1 MITSRGKASG
11 HVKPASPASAKDAA
25 PFFAAAPTA
34 VTASKTS
41 YSSNDGHNPLIND
54 LLKDLDKNSFPE
66 DVHGAGHVQEQN
78 VSNANSFSNFDLQ
91 LRRPSEESTASCRS
105 SARNRD
111 KTATDI
117 LCKTGQHFVHAMRMH
132 KLEDFFCPAHG
143 ESAEDV
149 LRRQLRKKDQEE
161 VEAVVLTLVEL
172 LEEVRKARSQLVP
185 LAGSLSLLDTSG
197 RKRTSFNSMHSA
209 VSTASLMRPPVH
221 ETNQLAMAYDQQGN
235 RMINCYRVIANLG
248 RGAYGKVKL
257 GVDTN
262 TGQMVAIK
270 IIDKKLLKRIGGLG
284 SSNQEAALKREIAIM
299 KKVRHRNCV
308 SLYEVI
314 DDPDSHILYLIME
327 YVPNGPVVRLKP
339 QELSS
344 TALESIEAGI
354 PLNGE
359 VCNKALIRCAVR
371 QSANG
376 DTASL
381 TDAEINS
388 NPTIFLCKPLSQ
400 HICALYLRQLVSGLR
415 YMHKRNLVHHDIKPD
430 NILVGTNHHVFLS
443 DFGVSEIL
451 STRHEVKNAVKK
463 NRGSMSDDLIS
474 EHSFESDGSDSTND
488 DGAGSK
494 PRLGGGTLLFTAP
507 ELFDSSVNKK
517 LLDPHLTDVWALG
530 VTLYC
535 MLVGMS
541 PFFGNT
547 YADVRANILTQRYPW
562 CGKTIY
568 GTPLAAEWRVVLNG
582 LLAKNPNNRWSLA
595 RLKSFLDQHSFQYAM
610 RQSAFLEASTRT
622 RSLTSVDGDAS
633 PSTSTA
639 QRAAGLAASSTG
651 TFAKGLKL
659 PLACSSVAKD
669 KNASIPLPRVVSS
682 PRAVS
687 ALSMEAGSAA
697 RSFLWDLGVSE
708 KEVRGATRTVKVEV
722 VRQTTVLSAHTRTI
736 VRRYVEWI
744 RACMHARNFIPLGC
758 APPLSRKSHAGS
770 LVSMQMCA
778 DANKSS
784 KTLTAS
790 REKAHVTHVP
800 VLAVAARCHRTS
812 EAGPIGTRSSLFP
825 ARRSPHS
832 PAGDTRKGR
841 QRSGSRSSNDGGGRA
856 LTRGSLESRASD
868 GRLQSL
874 DAALSIVNLQ
884 STFDEHSLTFSLTS
898 SSASSQASFSSQ
910 HGHSGQQPGRETR
923 TNNGILAG
931 NLATPS
937 EDTPAPRNGMADKVS
952 WCNAQMPSTVAQ
964 TMVPSSATPSSIAE
978 EDSRKRVGAK
988 GSKSRFQQFMRRKKT
1003 PSGASVSDDLTS
1015 YQSTFAPKSNSAVS
1029 PLLDSVLCSG
1039 ISGLGDS
1046 NSAGCCSTHH
1056 NPKTVSTTDRCLAAP
1071 PDEHLSVVQSP
1082 GSVGNKHPVGPMQE
1096 RLSDGKLAVLALTSF
1111 EQVPHVTVS
1120 KRLSSVF
1127 RK

>member
-1 MITSRGKASG
+1 MVTSRGKVRG

-25 PFFAAAPTA
+25 AFFAAASTA

-41 YSSNDGHNPLIND
+41 HSSNDGHNPLIND
-54 LLKDLDKNSFPE
+54 LLKDLDKNSSK
-66 DVHGAGHVQEQN
+66 DVHGLGHVQEQSG
-78 VSNANSFSNFDLQ
+78 SNANSFSNFDLQ

-105 SARNRD
+105 STRNRD

-117 LCKTGQHFVHAMRMH
+117 LCKTGQHFVHAMWMH
-132 KLEDFFCPAHG
+132 KLEDFFCPADG

-149 LRRQLRKKDQEE
+149 LRRQLRKKDEEE

-185 LAGSLSLLDTSG
+185 LAGSLSLLDMPG
-197 RKRTSFNSMHSA
+197 RKRASFNSMHSA

-270 IIDKKLLKRIGGLG
+270 IIDKKLLKRIGGMG

-339 QELSS
+339 QELSR

-354 PLNGE
+354 PLSGE
-359 VCNKALIRCAVR
+359 VCDKALMRCAVR

-381 TDAEINS
+381 TEAEINS
-388 NPTIFLCKPLSQ
+388 NPTVFLCKPLSQ

-451 STRHEVKNAVKK
+451 STRQEVKNAVKK
-463 NRGSMSDDLIS
+463 NRGSTSDDLIS
-474 EHSFESDGSDSTND
+474 EHSFESDASDSTSED
-488 DGAGSK
+488 DAGK

-507 ELFDSSVNKK
+507 ELFDTSVTKR

-547 YADVRANILTQRYPW
+547 YAEVRANILTQTYPW
-562 CGKTIY
+562 CGKTMY

-595 RLKSFLDQHSFQYAM
+595 RLKSFLDQQSFQQAM
-610 RQSAFLEASTRT
+610 RQSAFLEASTRN
-622 RSLTSVDGDAS
+622 RSLTSLDGDAS

-639 QRAAGLAASSTG
+639 QRAAGLAASLSTG
-651 TFAKGLKL
+651 TVAKGLKL
-659 PLACSSVAKD
+659 PLVCSSVAKGT
-669 KNASIPLPRVVSS
+669 NASLPPPRVVSS

-687 ALSMEAGSAA
+687 ALPMEASSAA
-697 RSFLWDLGVSE
+697 RNLWDFDVSE

-722 VRQTTVLSAHTRTI
+722 MRQTTVLSAHTRTI

-758 APPLSRKSHAGS
+758 ASPLSRKSKVGS
-770 LVSMQMCA
+770 LVSVQMCA
-778 DANKSS
+778 GANKSS

-790 REKAHVTHVP
+790 GEKAHVTHVP
-800 VLAVAARCHRTS
+800 VLAVAARFHQAS
-812 EAGPIGTRSSLFP
+812 EASPIDTRSCVCP
-825 ARRSPHS
+825 PRRSPHS
-832 PAGDTRKGR
+832 PAGDTRAGR
-841 QRSGSRSSNDGGGRA
+841 QRKGSCSSNNGGGRA
-856 LTRGSLESRASD
+856 LTCGSLENRALD

-884 STFDEHSLTFSLTS
+884 STFDGHSLTFSLTS
-898 SSASSQASFSSQ
+898 SSLSSKASFSSQ
-910 HGHSGQQPGRETR
+910 HGDSGHHAGRETCSS
-923 TNNGILAG
+923 NGMLVG
-931 NLATPS
+931 NLTTPS
-937 EDTPAPRNGMADKVS
+937 EKTLAPRNGLANRVS
-952 WCNAQMPSTVAQ
+952 WCNVQMPSTVAQ
-964 TMVPSSATPSSIAE
+964 TMLPSSVTPSYIAE
-978 EDSRKRVGAK
+978 EGSRKRAGAK
-988 GSKSRFQQFMRRKKT
+988 GIKGRFQQFTRGTKKQSDT
-1003 PSGASVSDDLTS
+1003 FVSDNLTS
-1015 YQSTFAPKSNSAVS
+1015 YQSTFAPRSHSVVS

-1039 ISGLGDS
+1039 TSVLEDS
-1046 NSAGCCSTHH
+1046 NPAGYCSTYHK
-1056 NPKTVSTTDRCLAAP
+1056 PKTVSTTDRCLAVP
-1071 PDEHLSVVQSP
+1071 PAEHLSAVQSS
-1082 GSVGNKHPVGPMQE
+1082 GSVGNRHPVRPMQE
-1096 RLSDGKLAVLALTSF
+1096 RRCDGKLVVPALTSF
-1111 EQVPHVTVS
+1111 EQVPRVTAS
-1120 KRLSSVF
+1120 KGLSSGV